1 MPPLRGAGDGGRLT
15 NRGPLVSLHPDAPY
29 SCILETPDGLVL
41 RVPVLRL
48 DEREALL
55 DSDLDLPEQSGFEV
69 IVERSDGLAEV
80 LHTEVQ
86 RAPGGLLLRWDFR
99 HPSEMTS
106 LDRLLETP
114 SAPASGAR
122 DVPLDIE
129 AALVQRTRMVRTSEI
144 AAKRDTIR
152 VLKLD
157 TVRELIARAVDEAL
171 ERSTVRVDETE
182 RDRILRESEERF
194 RELLARAKAEKDGV
208 EAQRSELQK
217 QLDRARTQLERE
229 KERPLGTDRFTLSDE
244 AIDRIERR
252 MHRYVDDSLSAG
264 RADTTMESGLRT
276 AIEGILDAERV
287 RIEDLARSARTDRIE
302 LLEQKIHRLAR
313 SLEDTQQERDR
324 ARQRAHALE
333 TTAAKNPIVGVAAE
347 PLDREDPQQGR
358 KLALLADLVR
368 ENHDLR
374 RRMEEQGRGIPRVPA
389 SPTPP
394 APATPRSP

>member
-1 MPPLRGAGDGGRLT
+1 M
-15 NRGPLVSLHPDAPY
+15 VSLHPDAPY

-86 RAPGGLLLRWDFR
+86 RTPGGLLLRWDFR

-114 SAPASGAR
+114 SSPASGAR

-171 ERSTVRVDETE
+171 ERSTVRVEETE

-252 MHRYVDDSLSAG
+252 MHRYVDDSLAAG

-276 AIEGILDAERV
+276 AIEGILDAERT
-287 RIEDLARSARTDRIE
+287 RIEDLARSARSDRIE

-333 TTAAKNPIVGVAAE
+333 TTAAKSPIVGVAAE

>member
-1 MPPLRGAGDGGRLT
+1 
-15 NRGPLVSLHPDAPY
+15 LVSLHPDAPY

-86 RAPGGLLLRWDFR
+86 RTPGGLLLRWDFR

-114 SAPASGAR
+114 SSPASGAR

-171 ERSTVRVDETE
+171 ERSTVRVEETE

-244 AIDRIERR
+244 AIHRIERR
-252 MHRYVDDSLSAG
+252 MHRYVDDSLAAG

-276 AIEGILDAERV
+276 AIEGILDAERT
-287 RIEDLARSARTDRIE
+287 RIEDLARSARSDRIE

-333 TTAAKNPIVGVAAE
+333 TTAAKSPIVGVAAE

>member
-1 MPPLRGAGDGGRLT
+1 
-15 NRGPLVSLHPDAPY
+15 LVSLHPDAPY

-86 RAPGGLLLRWDFR
+86 RTPGGLLLRWDFR

-114 SAPASGAR
+114 SSPASGAR

-171 ERSTVRVDETE
+171 ERSTVRVEETE

-252 MHRYVDDSLSAG
+252 MHRYVDDSLAAG

-276 AIEGILDAERV
+276 AIEGILDAERT
-287 RIEDLARSARTDRIE
+287 RIEDLARSARSDRIE

-333 TTAAKNPIVGVAAE
+333 TTAAKSPIVGVAAE

-368 ENHDLR
+368 ENHELR

>member
-1 MPPLRGAGDGGRLT
+1 
-15 NRGPLVSLHPDAPY
+15 LVSLHPDAPY

-86 RAPGGLLLRWDFR
+86 RTPGGLLLRWDFR

-114 SAPASGAR
+114 SSPASGAR

-171 ERSTVRVDETE
+171 ERSTVRVEETE

-252 MHRYVDDSLSAG
+252 MHRYVDDSLAAG

-276 AIEGILDAERV
+276 AIEGILDAERT
-287 RIEDLARSARTDRIE
+287 RIEDLARSARSDRIE

-394 APATPRSP
+394 SPATPRSP

>member
-1 MPPLRGAGDGGRLT
+1 
-15 NRGPLVSLHPDAPY
+15 LVSLHPDAPY

-86 RAPGGLLLRWDFR
+86 RTPGGLLLRWDFR

-114 SAPASGAR
+114 SSPASGAR

-171 ERSTVRVDETE
+171 ERSTVRVEETE

-252 MHRYVDDSLSAG
+252 MHRYVDDSLAAG

-276 AIEGILDAERV
+276 AIEGILDAERT
-287 RIEDLARSARTDRIE
+287 RIEDLARSARSDRIE

-333 TTAAKNPIVGVAAE
+333 TTAAKSPIVGVAAE

>member
-1 MPPLRGAGDGGRLT
+1 M
-15 NRGPLVSLHPDAPY
+15 VSLHPDAPY

-86 RAPGGLLLRWDFR
+86 RTPGGLLLRWDFR

-114 SAPASGAR
+114 SSPASGAR

-252 MHRYVDDSLSAG
+252 MHRYVDDSLAAG

-276 AIEGILDAERV
+276 AIEGILDAERT
-287 RIEDLARSARTDRIE
+287 RIEDLARSARSDRIE

-333 TTAAKNPIVGVAAE
+333 TTAAKSPIVGVAAE